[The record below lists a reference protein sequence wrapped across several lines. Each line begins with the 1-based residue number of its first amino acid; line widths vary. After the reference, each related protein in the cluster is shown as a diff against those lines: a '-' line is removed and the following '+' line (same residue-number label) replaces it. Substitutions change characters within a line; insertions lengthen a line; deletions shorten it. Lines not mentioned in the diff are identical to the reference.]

1 MCFYDPEPGG
11 LAPPGALVG
20 ETARP
25 AGLAPWQ
32 ASRAA
37 AYVERQLETTIRVVD
52 LARAARLSPS
62 YFSRAFKT
70 TFGLSPQKYVV
81 ERRLTRAK
89 RIMLTTN
96 EPLCGIA
103 ATCGFSDQA
112 HLSRVFRR
120 RIGAPPNAWR
130 REQRQASAIP

>member
-1 MCFYDPEPGG
+1 MCFYDLEPGG
-11 LAPPGALVG
+11 PAPPGALPDG
-20 ETARP
+20 PSRP

-37 AYVERQLETTIRVVD
+37 DHVERRLETTIRVVD
-52 LARAARLSPS
+52 LARATRLSPS

-81 ERRLTRAK
+81 ERRLARAK

-120 RIGAPPNAWR
+120 RVGAPPNAWR
-130 REQRQASAIP
+130 REQRQAAAVF

>member
-1 MCFYDPEPGG
+1 MCVYDPEPGG
-11 LAPPGALVG
+11 LAPPGAFVG
-20 ETARP
+20 GKP

-37 AYVERQLETTIRVVD
+37 AYVEHRLETTIRVVD

-89 RIMLTTN
+89 RIMLTTD

-103 ATCGFSDQA
+103 VTCGFSDQA
-112 HLSRVFRR
+112 HLSRLFRR
-120 RIGAPPNAWR
+120 REGAPPNAWR
-130 REQRQASAIP
+130 RERRQASAAL

>member
-1 MCFYDPEPGG
+1 MCFYDTRPGG
-11 LAPPGALVG
+11 LAPPGALPG
-20 ETARP
+20 GKP

-37 AYVERQLETTIRVVD
+37 AYVERELERTIRVVE

-70 TFGLSPQKYVV
+70 TFSLSPQKYVV
-81 ERRLTRAK
+81 ERRLSRAK

-103 ATCGFSDQA
+103 ASCGFSDQA

-120 RIGAPPNAWR
+120 REGAPPNAWR
-130 REQRQASAIP
+130 RQRRQAAVVS